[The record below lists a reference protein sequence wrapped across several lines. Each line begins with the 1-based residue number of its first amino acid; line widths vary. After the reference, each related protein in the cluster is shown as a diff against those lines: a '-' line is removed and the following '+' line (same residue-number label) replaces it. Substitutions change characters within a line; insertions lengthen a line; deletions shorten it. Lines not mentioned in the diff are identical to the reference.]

1 MNFGEKIKE
10 LRIKNKLT
18 QQDFADKFFVTRQ
31 AVSRWEQGKSIPSI
45 DVIELI
51 AKEFDVSID
60 YLVSDEDE
68 LEKKEDVVEKENID
82 SSINHSKKYNH
93 HFKIAFYSILAML
106 IILFVTPIIYLTL
119 DSTYDEYNYF
129 YASPVMISDEEVI
142 KNRSNWNVLG
152 MEYYLNSDLGSWYIY
167 SCKEK
172 NGKFKVEF
180 VEEIFSTNDIFD
192 KKTLITK
199 TCVILGTETTFN
211 YCRIPE
217 LVEIISFNIYGEC
230 IKKEVFQINEFDDA
244 SYNVYNATSYTIQAY
259 YDDGNKLLFNYHLDS
274 TYSRCKTNVYLP
286 SDNILRKICL
296 ELY

>member
-68 LEKKEDVVEKENID
+68 LEKKE
-82 SSINHSKKYNH
+82 
-93 HFKIAFYSILAML
+93 
-106 IILFVTPIIYLTL
+106 
-119 DSTYDEYNYF
+119 
-129 YASPVMISDEEVI
+129 
-142 KNRSNWNVLG
+142 
-152 MEYYLNSDLGSWYIY
+152 
-167 SCKEK
+167 
-172 NGKFKVEF
+172 
-180 VEEIFSTNDIFD
+180 
-192 KKTLITK
+192 
-199 TCVILGTETTFN
+199 
-211 YCRIPE
+211 
-217 LVEIISFNIYGEC
+217 
-230 IKKEVFQINEFDDA
+230 VFQINEFDDA

-259 YDDGNKLLFNYHLDS
+259 YDDGNKLLFNFHLDS